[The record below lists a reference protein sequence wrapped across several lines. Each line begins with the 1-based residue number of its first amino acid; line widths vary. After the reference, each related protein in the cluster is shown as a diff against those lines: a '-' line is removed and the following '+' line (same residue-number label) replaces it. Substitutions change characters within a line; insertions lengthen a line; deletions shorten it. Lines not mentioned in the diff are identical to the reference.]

1 MLFRSKAA
9 EGHAKKAGSAPKRF
23 TREFRNID
31 VSAYEVGQEVTVDTF
46 QAGDIIDA
54 TGVSKGKGFQGSI
67 KRHNFARGPMSHGSH
82 FHRSPGSMG
91 MASDASKV
99 FKGKGLPGRMG
110 ANTVTMQNLEIVK
123 VDAENNVVLVKGNVP
138 GPKKG
143 LVKLTT
149 SIKKGNK

>member
-1 MLFRSKAA
+1 MQQAFLKVKVSKA
-9 EGHAKKAGSAPKRF
+9 
-23 TREFRNID
+23 
-31 VSAYEVGQEVTVDTF
+31 Q
-46 QAGDIIDA
+46 
-54 TGVSKGKGFQGSI
+54 
-67 KRHNFARGPMSHGSH
+67 RHNFARGPMSHGSH